1 MAVSVP
7 SGTALDQCPVLY
19 VVVFVRVYGS
29 QCTQW
34 NGTRPVSCALSA
46 SCLERPTGCAC
57 IFKGDLT
64 VCLSV
69 CVCVRDDDIK
79 VK

>member
-1 MAVSVP
+1 MLYAV
-7 SGTALDQCPVLY
+7 A
-19 VVVFVRVYGS
+19 VFVRVYDS

-64 VCLSV
+64 VCL
-69 CVCVRDDDIK
+69 CVCGMMTLRLSELNIQCACACFYIMQ
-79 VK
+79 